1 MLLHAVDVGTG
12 PRTVVLLHG
21 MMGSAESWWRVIPPL
36 VEQGWRVLALDL
48 PGHGLSPR
56 DPHLTIERA
65 GSSVAETVRHLAPE
79 HPVVAIGHSYGA
91 TVLAEAARRLRP
103 ALAVYVD
110 AGLALAGGQDR
121 AELTARYERDRAAR
135 LSPEALRLSRPFY
148 SERDAEVEALAAS
161 RFDPATM
168 ASISCGSDHA
178 WVPAADS
185 VIVRAD
191 PSDWVSDDDVR
202 QLEAN
207 GVEVRRI
214 PGAAHTIWYSHF
226 DEFITALPELFA
238 PARENHK
245 QRAQQSPTSRA
256 HQQSPEPQRA
266 ELSEPYSAPDYPER

>member
-1 MLLHAVDVGTG
+1 MLLHAVDVGSG

-21 MMGSAESWWRVIPPL
+21 TMGSAESWWRVIPLL
-36 VEQGWRVLALDL
+36 VQQGWRVLALDL

-65 GSSVAETVRHLAPE
+65 GSSVAETVEHLASE
-79 HPVVAIGHSYGA
+79 HPLVAIGHSYGA

-110 AGLALAGGQDR
+110 AGLAFPGGQDR

-135 LSPEALRLSRPFY
+135 LSSEWLRRSRPFY
-148 SERDAEVEALAAS
+148 SAQDAEVEARAAS

-168 ASISCGSDHA
+168 ASISCGPDHA
-178 WVPAADS
+178 WLPAAGS
-185 VIVRAD
+185 VVVRAD

-202 QLEAN
+202 RFEEN

-226 DEFITALPELFA
+226 DEFTAALPELFA
-238 PARENHK
+238 PGHGNHISRESGG
-245 QRAQQSPTSRA
+245 APTST
-256 HQQSPEPQRA
+256 EP
-266 ELSEPYSAPDYPER
+266 S